1 MKVISVKALSKYR
14 ISVLFED
21 GVNGDVDLSK
31 LVEKGIFA
39 ELKDRNLFSKVY
51 SPGYSIAWSDELEI
65 DSLAIYA
72 ELLNKQPEDVLK
84 STYSYASNQ

>member
-39 ELKDRNLFSKVY
+39 ELKDGNLFSKVY
-51 SPGYSIAWSDELEI
+51 SPGYSIA
-65 DSLAIYA
+65 
-72 ELLNKQPEDVLK
+72 
-84 STYSYASNQ
+84 